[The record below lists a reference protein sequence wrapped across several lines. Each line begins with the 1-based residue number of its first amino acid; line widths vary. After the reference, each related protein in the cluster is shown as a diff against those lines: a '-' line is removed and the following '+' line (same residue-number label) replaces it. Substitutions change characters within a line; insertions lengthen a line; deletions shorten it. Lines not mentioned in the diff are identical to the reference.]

1 MKKRK
6 AVITFPGVIPDSDDF
21 AGHWVISER
30 SIVLEIEEDCEVEEM
45 TMELLREGNF
55 DVEVPAY
62 DNYSGEVLNKENLVE
77 ISKTQAK
84 YEDFYEEVFNKLYI
98 VGIET
103 YVKEYG
109 VDWETA
115 SEMQEEG
122 ACVNEEGI
130 NEDAFC
136 ELMHDHKDPSISI

>member
-6 AVITFPGVIPDSDDF
+6 AIITFPGVIPNADDF

-30 SIVLEIEEDCEVEEM
+30 SIMLEIEEDCEVEEM
-45 TMELLREGNF
+45 TMELLRAGNF
-55 DVEVPAY
+55 DVEVPSY

-77 ISKTQAK
+77 ISKAQPK
-84 YEDFYEEVFNKLYI
+84 YEDFYEEVFRKLYS

-109 VDWETA
+109 VDEETA
-115 SEMQEEG
+115 LEMQEDG

-136 ELMHDHKDPSISI
+136 ELMYDHKNPSIKE